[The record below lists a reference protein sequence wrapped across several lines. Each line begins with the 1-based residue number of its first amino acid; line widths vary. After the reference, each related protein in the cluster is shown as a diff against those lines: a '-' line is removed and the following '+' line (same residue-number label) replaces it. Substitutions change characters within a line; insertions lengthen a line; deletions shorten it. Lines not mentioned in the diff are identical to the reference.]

1 MRPARAC
8 PPPRG
13 RTFFAVPAQFPL
25 ERGAKMGYNKGN
37 QSSARQAERVR
48 DMFGLQAVG
57 TEYPSAYASGYLS
70 RAARSTAAVTPVS
83 RAQTVPV
90 SPVSAVVSVQR
101 DAAQAAQAVQQGPQ
115 LPLQREGVDPAELA
129 VRSRIQYLNPADA
142 PAAGTAMPE
151 AAAALAGQTG
161 AAAPRAAQAA
171 AEPGGQQAQAGQAA
185 EETKSAQEVMEEGEC
200 QTCKERKYQDQS
212 DDPGVSYQT
221 PTNIAPEQ
229 AAAAV
234 RGHEQEHVTREQAQ
248 AQRDG
253 RDVVSQSVTL
263 HTAICP
269 ECGKVYVS
277 GGTTRTTTRAAQTAE
292 RYQQPEQTPSAF
304 QSVA

>member
-1 MRPARAC
+1 
-8 PPPRG
+8 
-13 RTFFAVPAQFPL
+13 
-25 ERGAKMGYNKGN
+25 
-37 QSSARQAERVR
+37 
-48 DMFGLQAVG
+48 MFGLQAVG
-57 TEYPSAYASGYLS
+57 MGYSNAYASSYLS
-70 RAARSTAAVTPVS
+70 RAARSTEAVSPVS
-83 RAQTVPV
+83 RAQSVPV
-90 SPVSAVVSVQR
+90 SPVPAVASVQR
-101 DAAQAAQAVQQGPQ
+101 DATQAAQTVQQEPQ
-115 LPLQREGVDPAELA
+115 LPFQREGVDPTELA

-142 PAAGTAMPE
+142 PAAGQTMPE
-151 AAAALAGQTG
+151 AAAAMAGQTG
-161 AAAPRAAQAA
+161 AASALSGQAMPEAATALAGQGQDVSPITGQDAA
-171 AEPGGQQAQAGQAA
+171 AAQAGQKA

-200 QTCKERKYQDQS
+200 QTCKERKYQDES

-253 RDVVSQSVTL
+253 REVVSQSVTM

-292 RYQQPEQTPSAF
+292 RYQQPEEMPSAL
-304 QSVA
+304 QLIA

>member
-1 MRPARAC
+1 
-8 PPPRG
+8 
-13 RTFFAVPAQFPL
+13 
-25 ERGAKMGYNKGN
+25 
-37 QSSARQAERVR
+37 
-48 DMFGLQAVG
+48 MFGLQAVG
-57 TEYPSAYASGYLS
+57 MGYSNAYTSGYLS
-70 RAARSTAAVTPVS
+70 RAARSTEAVSPVS
-83 RAQTVPV
+83 RAQSVPV
-90 SPVSAVVSVQR
+90 SPVPAVASVQR
-101 DAAQAAQAVQQGPQ
+101 DATQAAQTVQQEPQ
-115 LPLQREGVDPAELA
+115 LPFQREGVDPTELA

-142 PAAGTAMPE
+142 PAAGQAMPE
-151 AAAALAGQTG
+151 AAAAMAGQTG
-161 AAAPRAAQAA
+161 TASALSGQAMPEVATALAGQGQDVSPIPGQDAAA
-171 AEPGGQQAQAGQAA
+171 AQAGQKA

-200 QTCKERKYQDQS
+200 QTCKERKYQDES

-253 RDVVSQSVTL
+253 REVVSQSVTI

-292 RYQQPEQTPSAF
+292 RYQQPEEMPSAL
-304 QSVA
+304 QMIA

>member
-1 MRPARAC
+1 
-8 PPPRG
+8 
-13 RTFFAVPAQFPL
+13 
-25 ERGAKMGYNKGN
+25 
-37 QSSARQAERVR
+37 
-48 DMFGLQAVG
+48 MFGLQAVG
-57 TEYPSAYASGYLS
+57 MGYSNAYTSGYLS
-70 RAARSTAAVTPVS
+70 RAARSTEAVSPVS
-83 RAQTVPV
+83 RAQSVPV
-90 SPVSAVVSVQR
+90 SPVPAVASVQR
-101 DAAQAAQAVQQGPQ
+101 DATQAAQTVQQEPQ
-115 LPLQREGVDPAELA
+115 LPFQRDGVDPTELA

-142 PAAGTAMPE
+142 PAAGQAMPE
-151 AAAALAGQTG
+151 VATALAGQG
-161 AAAPRAAQAA
+161 QDVSPIPGQDAAA
-171 AEPGGQQAQAGQAA
+171 AQAGQKA

-200 QTCKERKYQDQS
+200 QTCKERKYQDES

-253 RDVVSQSVTL
+253 REVVSQSVTI

-292 RYQQPEQTPSAF
+292 RYQQPEEMPSAL
-304 QSVA
+304 QMIA